1 MDLAVTTTVLV
12 IVHEKVALPEL
23 AGVAL
28 SDAVRV
34 TVVTPGVVGV
44 PVMAPVEALMD
55 SPVGRAEAAHAVME
69 APDELVDATGLK
81 EMTPLVT
88 LVLEPGLVTVMAP
101 ETFQVKVADPAKV
114 GVELSVAVMVTEH
127 AHEDVGVPVTDPVEE
142 LMASPVGRPLWV
154 QVRVRPVWVS
164 VAEFA
169 SEEMAEPTA
178 EDCPPGL
185 VTTTVL
191 VVVQVKEALACADE
205 LSVAVRT
212 TEAAPGVV
220 GVPVTAPVEELIVSP
235 AGRPVALQ
243 VSVAVE
249 LVSVAL
255 GVKVEM
261 ADPVTE
267 DLALTAVTSTVLVM
281 VQENEADEAKLAPSV
296 AVSVTE

>member
-127 AHEDVGVPVTDPVEE
+127 AHEDVGVPVMDPVEE
-142 LMASPVGRPLWV
+142 LIESPAGRPTAL
-154 QVRVRPVWVS
+154 QVS
-164 VAEFA
+164 VAPTWESLPLLVRVAIADPVTLDWADFA
-169 SEEMAEPTA
+169 
-178 EDCPPGL
+178 

-267 DLALTAVTSTVLVM
+267 DLALTAVTATVLVM
-281 VQENEADEAKLAPSV
+281 VQVKLA
-296 AVSVTE
+296 EFE

>member
-1 MDLAVTTTVLV
+1 M
-12 IVHEKVALPEL
+12 
-23 AGVAL
+23 
-28 SDAVRV
+28 V
-34 TVVTPGVVGV
+34 TVQ
-44 PVMAPVEALMD
+44 ANEVEPAN
-55 SPVGRAEAAHAVME
+55 E
-69 APDELVDATGLK
+69 AP
-81 EMTPLVT
+81 
-88 LVLEPGLVTVMAP
+88 
-101 ETFQVKVADPAKV
+101 
-114 GVELSVAVMVTEH
+114 SVAVMVTEH
-127 AHEDVGVPVTDPVEE
+127 AHEDVGVPVMDPVEE
-142 LMASPVGRPLWV
+142 LIESPAGRPTAL
-154 QVRVRPVWVS
+154 QVS
-164 VAEFA
+164 VAPTWESLPLLVRVAIADPVTLDWADFA
-169 SEEMAEPTA
+169 
-178 EDCPPGL
+178 

-267 DLALTAVTSTVLVM
+267 DLALTAVTATVLVM
-281 VQENEADEAKLAPSV
+281 VQVKLA
-296 AVSVTE
+296 EFE

>member
-12 IVHEKVALPEL
+12 IVHEKVAEPADPLPS
-23 AGVAL
+23 V
-28 SDAVRV
+28 AVRV
-34 TVVTPGVVGV
+34 TGVTPGVVGV
-44 PVMAPVEALMD
+44 PVMAPVELAMASPAGRLAALHVKIW
-55 SPVGRAEAAHAVME
+55 PVVVSDAVG
-69 APDELVDATGLK
+69 VSV
-81 EMTPLVT
+81 EMADPVMFDL
-88 LVLEPGLVTVMAP
+88 LPGLVTDTAP
-101 ETFQVKVADPAKV
+101 VTVQANEVEPAN
-114 GVELSVAVMVTEH
+114 EAPSVAVMVTEH
-127 AHEDVGVPVTDPVEE
+127 AHEDVGVPVMDPVEE
-142 LMASPVGRPLWV
+142 LIESPAGRPTAL
-154 QVRVRPVWVS
+154 QVS
-164 VAEFA
+164 VAPTWESLPLLVRVAIADPVTLDWADFA
-169 SEEMAEPTA
+169 
-178 EDCPPGL
+178 

-267 DLALTAVTSTVLVM
+267 DLALTAVTATVLVM
-281 VQENEADEAKLAPSV
+281 VQVKLA
-296 AVSVTE
+296 EFE

>member
-191 VVVQVKEALACADE
+191 VVVQVKEAADTRVAAGVA
-205 LSVAVRT
+205 LSDNEMI
-212 TEAAPGVV
+212 TEQEHGTV
-220 GVPVTAPVEELIVSP
+220 GVPEMIPVEEPMVRP
-235 AGRPVALQ
+235 TGRPVALQ
-243 VSVAVE
+243 VLVAVVE
-249 LVSVAL
+249 VSVPENVTGA
-255 GVKVEM
+255 M
-261 ADPVTE
+261 AEPVTADCVE
-267 DLALTAVTSTVLVM
+267 GVVVTATVLVM
-281 VQENEADEAKLAPSV
+281 VQVKLA
-296 AVSVTE
+296 EFE